1 MADLSVPRR
10 STLDDGE
17 PVKPTLQLPDSSV
30 SASSAGQ
37 KEVVFP
43 SSSVSQKNTEM
54 LSVKKFSSSRDIAR
68 TEGGRVQTSSTSDE
82 LADLKLHASQLSLLR
97 AKNPFR
103 LPDSSAIPL
112 NQQRYTQALSHIIT
126 RDYYPDL
133 PLLKLLHQLLE
144 AEQQNDVQRAVH
156 LVQRI
161 RALTPASVVNRQG
174 TLGKCWGSS
183 PSTYLAT
190 PRPSGSG
197 AAAPDCPT
205 AHSSPP
211 RPQREREKPS
221 SDGCSSA
228 REETASAEGGPC
240 SLFKEGSRKR
250 VASQSSHASD
260 SDAGSREGEDA
271 LGFFSAQGVE
281 RSRRRQRSESDSDAE
296 TDTCGRRKDRR
307 KETDSIEASPGQ
319 CAAEAGAMRES
330 LFGESL
336 AFSRTSQAP
345 GGGRSGAGR
354 ENDIIVPVGPDGKLH
369 RVRTELRLDTFLSR
383 YTSED
388 NKSFLNLVKLE
399 KLEKEKSQK
408 WIDITQEE
416 HNARMVEI
424 QRKTVA
430 GERTDQLAVGFLSSR
445 NNLYYKN
452 FDTLEPHR
460 QPYEL
465 NRRSGEIS
473 NANTRYSTAERQRQ
487 HTLYSLQVEK
497 KQQLAATEEQRKML
511 EAVAAETAFTAERRE
526 QEKEKMLKA
535 SPVVGA
541 VPVHVCSTAHAEP
554 AEGPGDATRKPEL
567 PTVTWGQILCPSLI
581 DVASPSTPFLNSS
594 IFEPC
599 PVNSYARVS
608 GQLANTVNLATFRMP
623 DPLPREKALTK
634 LQDQASARFR
644 QKQLKHQQLL
654 GTVPGSPQCRLA
666 AARAAAVV
674 LRRTGRS
681 GSSVRSAIGLGSGR
695 RSSSA
700 STVSKGIQKID
711 RLAQTPEIRRNR
723 THGGSDSRHRTVGG
737 STSRGSS
744 SIASSEPDRKD
755 ATKPRRVCS
764 TTHSSSSSPCPAQP
778 RGRGEADLQG
788 SQDGSALLTDGLL

>member
-10 STLDDGE
+10 STLEDGE
-17 PVKPTLQLPDSSV
+17 PVKPTPQLPDPSL
-30 SASSAGQ
+30 SASLADQ

-43 SSSVSQKNTEM
+43 SSSVSQQNTEM
-54 LSVKKFSSSRDIAR
+54 LSVKTASSARDLAR
-68 TEGGRVQTSSTSDE
+68 AEGGRVESSSASDE
-82 LADLKLHASQLSLLR
+82 FAGLKLHASQLSLLR

-112 NQQRYTQALSHIIT
+112 NQQSYTQALSHIIT

-133 PLLKLLHQLLE
+133 PLLKLIHQLLE
-144 AEQQNDVQRAVH
+144 AEQQNDVQRVVH
-156 LVQRI
+156 LVRRI

-174 TLGKCWGSS
+174 TFGKCWGSS
-183 PSTYLAT
+183 PSTYLAA

-197 AAAPDCPT
+197 AAASDCPT

-211 RPQREREKPS
+211 RPPREGEKPS

-228 REETASAEGGPC
+228 REETASAEGDPC
-240 SLFKEGSRKR
+240 SVFKEGSRKR
-250 VASQSSHASD
+250 VASQSSYARD
-260 SDAGSREGEDA
+260 SDAVDGEREDA
-271 LGFFSAQGVE
+271 PSFFSAQGVE
-281 RSRRRQRSESDSDAE
+281 RSLRRQRSESDSDVEA
-296 TDTCGRRKDRR
+296 DTCGRRKDRR
-307 KETDSIEASPGQ
+307 KETDNIEASPGP
-319 CAAEAGAMRES
+319 CAAEAGTMRGS
-330 LFGESL
+330 LFGESP

-345 GGGRSGAGR
+345 GGGRSGAGTG
-354 ENDIIVPVGPDGKLH
+354 NDIIVPVGPDGKLH

-383 YTSED
+383 YTSDD

-424 QRKTVA
+424 QRRTVA

-445 NNLYYKN
+445 NNLFYKN
-452 FDTLEPHR
+452 FDTLEAHR

-541 VPVHVCSTAHAEP
+541 VPVRVCSTAHAEP
-554 AEGPGDATRKPEL
+554 AEGPGDVTRKPEL

-581 DVASPSTPFLNSS
+581 DVASPSTPFLKSS

-599 PVNSYARVS
+599 PVNSYAGVS
-608 GQLANTVNLATFRMP
+608 GQLANSVNLATFKMP
-623 DPLPREKALTK
+623 DPLPREKVLTK

-644 QKQLKHQQLL
+644 QKQLKHQELL

-681 GSSVRSAIGLGSGR
+681 GSSFGSAIGLGSGR

-700 STVSKGIQKID
+700 STVSKGIQKIC

-723 THGGSDSRHRTVGG
+723 THGGSDSRHRTAGG
-737 STSRGSS
+737 SISGGSS
-744 SIASSEPDRKD
+744 VASSRSHRND
-755 ATKPRRVCS
+755 ATQPRSICS

-778 RGRGEADLQG
+778 RDRGEADLQG
-788 SQDGSALLTDGLL
+788 SQDGSAVLTDGLL